1 MQDITAVMVG
11 ATMVAGM
18 GMVCRRI
25 LTHRSI
31 VQLTSSR
38 RMESVSVLDKVTMVA
53 TVDIAVATVDIAVVM
68 VDIAV
73 VMVGTMAVIT
83 DTTAVIITKLNGT
96 RRSTLIGNA
105 RQDSLAEPANRLR
118 VAESPRS

>member
-53 TVDIAVATVDIAVVM
+53 TVDIAVATVDIAV
-68 VDIAV
+68 DIAV
-73 VMVGTMAVIT
+73 VMVGTMGVIT

-118 VAESPRS
+118 VAEAPRS